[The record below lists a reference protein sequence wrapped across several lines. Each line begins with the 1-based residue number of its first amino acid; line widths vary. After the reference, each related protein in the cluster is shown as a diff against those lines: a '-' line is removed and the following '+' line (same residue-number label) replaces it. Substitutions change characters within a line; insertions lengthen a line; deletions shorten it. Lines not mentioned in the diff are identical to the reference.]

1 MHYGEII
8 ELGRH
13 KLMCGDA
20 TKREDVMK
28 LIGDATIELV
38 LTDPPKSIVKISRKD
53 FYHSRAWRKLSRL
66 YMAEKN
72 YICERCGAPAVI
84 CHHREYLNER
94 NALDKHNLEALCFR
108 CHNEEHF
115 SHAVKF
121 NEAGDPLPPRRG

>member
-1 MHYGEII
+1 
-8 ELGRH
+8 
-13 KLMCGDA
+13 
-20 TKREDVMK
+20 
-28 LIGDATIELV
+28 
-38 LTDPPKSIVKISRKD
+38 
-53 FYHSRAWRKLSRL
+53 
-66 YMAEKN
+66 MAEKN